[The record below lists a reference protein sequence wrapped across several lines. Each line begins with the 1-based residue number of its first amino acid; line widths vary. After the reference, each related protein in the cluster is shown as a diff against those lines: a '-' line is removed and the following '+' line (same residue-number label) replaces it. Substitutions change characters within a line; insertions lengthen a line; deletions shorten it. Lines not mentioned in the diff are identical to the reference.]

1 MQAFWLATLG
11 SAEALALEDRIGRL
25 VPGMEADVVV
35 LDLRSTPLLEWRM
48 RQVESVDD
56 ALFLQMMLADER
68 AIRATF
74 VAGKLVYSRP
84 S

>member
-1 MQAFWLATLG
+1 
-11 SAEALALEDRIGRL
+11 
-25 VPGMEADVVV
+25 MEADVVV

-48 RQVESVDD
+48 RQVESVED